1 MTVGD
6 FAAALAAI
14 EAANKARGD
23 AWASLHLAGTRLGY
37 DPPRLGIARQA
48 LADALEACDGM
59 QAAIIAAQAALPAP
73 GEEAGCG

>member
-48 LADALEACDGM
+48 LADALESCEHM
-59 QAAIIAAQAALPAP
+59 RTAITAAQAALPAP